1 MANHRAGR
9 ATLRALVCAILLAC
23 STVYGAEAVHA
34 RVVKVFDGDTLAI
47 VDGANREYKV
57 RLSGIDAPER
67 GQRYGGVARKSLAE
81 LTRSRM
87 VLVEYYK
94 VDQYGRLVGRVS
106 VDGRDVN
113 LEQVRRGLAW
123 HVARDPQEHS
133 PEYARHEGEA
143 RSAKRGMWKENPL
156 PPWKFREANKG
167 VN

>member
-1 MANHRAGR
+1 MADHRAGCP
-9 ATLRALVCAILLAC
+9 TLRGLVCAVLLAC
-23 STVYGAEAVHA
+23 SAVCSAQTVQA

-47 VDGANREYKV
+47 VDGANRQYKV

-67 GQRYGGVARKSLAE
+67 GQRYSGVSRKSLSE
-81 LTRSRM
+81 LTYSRT

-106 VDGRDVN
+106 VDGRVVN

-133 PEYARHEGEA
+133 PEYVRLEGEA
-143 RSAKRGMWKENPL
+143 RQARRGLWKEDAV

-167 VN
+167 VH